1 LIGLAQER
9 AMQKRAT
16 QRKGWRVWGWMLLLL
31 ASSWSVQAQDW
42 VYRVRPGDTLWDVT
56 GAYLKPSIPWQR
68 LQEHNRIANPYQLP
82 PGSTLRIPLQWLD
95 RQPANAR
102 VVALHGDATARSAA
116 GREAPVTPGMSLA
129 SGARLKTSADASL
142 SLQFADGSRL
152 LLLGDSEL
160 LLDRLTRYGRSG
172 MADTRLRLQRGRIG
186 NDVRRLHGPA
196 ANFIVDTPTASSA
209 VRGTR
214 FRVEAGE
221 AHSQTEVLEGH
232 VAVNAPRQRG
242 ALLRPGFG
250 AVVATGQAAVAP
262 ARLLPAPDLSRIA
275 ELSQSARPDLAWPAV
290 EGAHQYRVQ
299 VSAQR
304 AFDSL
309 RVDVESDVPRY
320 TLPTLEAGQYFVRV
334 RAIAASGLEGRD
346 AVIEL
351 RIDDQPAP
359 PYSIAPAAAGIVRT
373 PEVAL
378 SWTQAP
384 GATAYEY
391 EVTAGTAQPVAQ
403 ARIDGA
409 TSARLPGPLP
419 PGDYRW
425 RIRSVDA
432 GGKTGPFGDSVA
444 FTVRPLAEV
453 SEIDGSAATAGATRE
468 VTFRWP
474 AGQPGQRYRFQ
485 MSRTPDFSA
494 PQIDQVVD
502 EAQITLPR
510 LRAGTWYLRAQTIDV
525 DGFEGPFPAPQVID
539 VPCRW
544 CRIGA
549 GAGALLILL
558 AL

>member
-1 LIGLAQER
+1 
-9 AMQKRAT
+9 MQKRTT
-16 QRKGWRVWGWMLLLL
+16 QRKGWRVWGWMMMLLL
-31 ASSWSVQAQDW
+31 ASSWSVQAQEW

-56 GAYLKPSIPWQR
+56 GAYLKPSVPWQR

-102 VVALHGDATARSAA
+102 VIALQGSATTRSPA
-116 GREAPVTPGMSLA
+116 GREAPVTTGMSLA
-129 SGARLKTSADASL
+129 TGARLKTSPDASL

-160 LLDRLTRYGRSG
+160 LLDRLTRFGRSG

-186 NDVRRLHGPA
+186 NDVRRLRGPA

-209 VRGTR
+209 VRGTQ
-214 FRVEAGE
+214 FRVEAGD
-221 AHSQTEVLEGH
+221 AHSQTEVLEGR
-232 VAVNAPRQRG
+232 VAVSAPRQRG

-250 AVVATGQAAVAP
+250 AVVAQGQSAVAP
-262 ARLLPAPDLSRIA
+262 ARLLPAPDLSGLA
-275 ELSQSARPDLAWPAV
+275 PLSQSARPELAWPALD
-290 EGAHQYRVQ
+290 GAHQYRIQ

-309 RVDVESDVPRY
+309 RVDAESDAPRY
-320 TLPTLEAGQYFVRV
+320 TLPALEAGRYFVRV
-334 RAIAASGLEGRD
+334 RGIAANGLEGRD
-346 AVIEL
+346 AVAEL

-359 PYSIAPAAAGIVRT
+359 PYTITPAAGDVVRT

-378 SWTQAP
+378 GWTQAP
-384 GATAYEY
+384 GAAAYDY
-391 EVTAGTAQPVAQ
+391 EVATAAAQSVAQ
-403 ARIDGA
+403 ARVDGE
-409 TSARLPGPLP
+409 TTARLQPPLP
-419 PGDYRW
+419 PGEYRW
-425 RIRSVDA
+425 RIRSVD
-432 GGKTGPFGDSVA
+432 GNGKAGPFGDPVA

-453 SEIDGSAATAGATRE
+453 TEIDGSAATAGDTRQ

-485 MSRTPDFSA
+485 MSRTADFRA
-494 PQIDQVVD
+494 PQVDQVVD
-502 EAQITLPR
+502 EAQVTLPR
-510 LRAGTWYLRAQTIDV
+510 LRSGTWYLRAQTIDV

>member
-1 LIGLAQER
+1 MRER
-9 AMQKRAT
+9 VSR
-16 QRKGWRVWGWMLLLL
+16 RRGWQVWGLGLVMLLL
-31 ASSWSVQAQDW
+31 ASWSVHAQEW

-102 VVALHGDATARSAA
+102 VIALHGDATARSAT
-116 GREAPVTPGMSLA
+116 GRDAPVSPGMSLA
-129 SGARLKTSADASL
+129 SGVRLKTSPDASL

-160 LLDRLTRYGRSG
+160 LLDRLTRFGRTG

-196 ANFIVDTPTASSA
+196 ANFVVDTPTASSA
-209 VRGTR
+209 VRGTK
-214 FRVEAGE
+214 FRVEAGD
-221 AHSQTEVLEGH
+221 AHSQTEVLEGR

-250 AVVATGQAAVAP
+250 AVVAAGQSAVSP
-262 ARLLPAPDLSRIA
+262 IRLLPPPDLSRIPA
-275 ELSQSARPDLAWPAV
+275 LSRTARPELAWPDV
-290 EGAHQYRVQ
+290 EGARQYRVQ
-299 VSAQR
+299 VSARR

-309 RVDVESDVPRY
+309 RVDAETDAPRY
-320 TLPTLEAGQYFVRV
+320 TLPALEAGAYFVRV
-334 RAIAASGLEGRD
+334 RAIADNGLEGRD
-346 AVIEL
+346 TVIEL

-359 PYSIAPAAAGIVRT
+359 PYSIAPAADSVVRT
-373 PEVAL
+373 PDISL

-391 EVTAGTAQPVAQ
+391 EITAGADRTVAQ
-403 ARIDGA
+403 GRVDD
-409 TSARLPGPLP
+409 TTTFHLREPLP

-425 RIRSVDA
+425 RIRSVD
-432 GGKTGPFGDSVA
+432 GSGKAGPFGDAVA

-453 SEIDGSAATAGATRE
+453 REIDGSAAAGNTRE

-494 PQIDQVVD
+494 PQIDQTVD
-502 EAQITLPR
+502 QAQITLPR
-510 LRAGTWYLRAQTIDV
+510 LRSGTWYLRAQTLDV

>member
-1 LIGLAQER
+1 
-9 AMQKRAT
+9 MQKRAI
-16 QRKGWRVWGWMLLLL
+16 RGKEWLGWGLVLLLL
-31 ASSWSVQAQDW
+31 ASWSASAQEW
-42 VYRVRPGDTLWDVT
+42 AYRVRPGDTLWDVT

-68 LQEHNRIANPYQLP
+68 LQEHNGIANPYQLP

-102 VVALHGDATARSAA
+102 VVALQGDATASTAS
-116 GREAPVTPGMSLA
+116 GRAAPVTPGMTLG
-129 SGARLKTSADASL
+129 SGARLRTSPAASL

-160 LLDRLTRYGRSG
+160 LLDRLTRFGRSG

-186 NDVRRLHGPA
+186 NDVRRLNGPA
-196 ANFIVDTPTASSA
+196 ANFIVDTPNASSA

-214 FRVEAGE
+214 FRVEVGDT
-221 AHSQTEVLEGH
+221 HSQTEVLEGH
-232 VAVNAPRQRG
+232 VAVSAPRQRG

-250 AVVATGQAAVAP
+250 AVVAEGRSAVSP
-262 ARLLPAPDLSRIA
+262 VRLLPAPDLSRVA
-275 ELSQSARPDLAWPAV
+275 ALSQAANPDLAWPAV
-290 EGAHQYRVQ
+290 EGAHQYRIQ
-299 VSAQR
+299 VSAR
-304 AFDSL
+304 RTFDSL
-309 RVDVESDVPRY
+309 RVDAESDAPRY
-320 TLPTLEAGQYFVRV
+320 ALPALEAGQYFVRV
-334 RAIAASGLEGRD
+334 RAVAASGLEGRD
-346 AVIEL
+346 AIAEL

-359 PYSIAPAAAGIVRT
+359 PYSIAPAATSVVRI
-373 PEVAL
+373 PEVVL

-391 EVTAGTAQPVAQ
+391 EVADAATTVAQ
-403 ARIDGA
+403 ARVDGA
-409 TSARLPGPLP
+409 TTARLREPLP
-419 PGDYRW
+419 PGDYHW
-425 RIRSVDA
+425 RIRSVDGA
-432 GGKTGPFGDSVA
+432 GKAGPFGDRVA

-453 SEIDGSAATAGATRE
+453 TEIDGSAATSRTTRE

-494 PQIDQVVD
+494 PPVDRVVD
-502 EAQITLPR
+502 DAQITLPR
-510 LRAGTWYLRAQTIDV
+510 LRSGKWYLRAQTIDV
-525 DGFEGPFPAPQVID
+525 DGFEGPVPAPQVIEI
-539 VPCRW
+539 PCRW

>member
-1 LIGLAQER
+1 
-9 AMQKRAT
+9 MQKQAT
-16 QRKGWRVWGWMLLLL
+16 QRKGWRVWGWMMLLL
-31 ASSWSVQAQDW
+31 ASSWSVQAQEW

-56 GAYLKPSIPWQR
+56 GAYLKPSVPWQR

-102 VVALHGDATARSAA
+102 VVALEGSAIARLAT

-129 SGARLKTSADASL
+129 TGARLRTSPDASL

-160 LLDRLTRYGRSG
+160 LLDRLTRFGRSG

-186 NDVRRLHGPA
+186 NDVRRLRGPA

-209 VRGTR
+209 VRGTT
-214 FRVEAGE
+214 FRVEAGD

-232 VAVNAPRQRG
+232 VAVSAPRQRG

-250 AVVATGQAAVAP
+250 AVVAQGRSAVAP
-262 ARLLPAPDLSRIA
+262 VRLLPAPDLSRIA
-275 ELSQSARPDLAWPAV
+275 PLSQSTRPDLAWPAI
-290 EGAHQYRVQ
+290 EGAHQYRIQ

-309 RVDVESDVPRY
+309 RVDAESDTPRY
-320 TLPTLEAGQYFVRV
+320 TLPALEAGRYFIRV
-334 RAIAASGLEGRD
+334 RAIAANGLEGRD
-346 AVIEL
+346 AVAEL

-359 PYSIAPAAAGIVRT
+359 PYSIAPAPAGIVRT

-384 GATAYEY
+384 GAAAYEY
-391 EVTAGTAQPVAQ
+391 EVADSDAQTVAQ
-403 ARIDGA
+403 ARVDGA
-409 TSARLPGPLP
+409 TSARLQAPLP

-425 RIRSVDA
+425 RIRSVD
-432 GGKTGPFGDSVA
+432 GSGKTGPYGDPVA

-453 SEIDGSAATAGATRE
+453 TGIDGSAATAGDARE

-485 MSRTPDFSA
+485 MSRTQDFSA
-494 PQIDQVVD
+494 PQVDRIVD
-502 EAQITLPR
+502 EAQVTLPR
-510 LRAGTWYLRAQTIDV
+510 LRSGTWYLRAQTIDV

>member
-1 LIGLAQER
+1 
-9 AMQKRAT
+9 MQKRAI
-16 QRKGWRVWGWMLLLL
+16 QGKGWLGWGLAMLLL
-31 ASSWSVQAQDW
+31 ASWSAQAQEW

-56 GAYLKPSIPWQR
+56 GAYLKPSVPWQR

-102 VVALHGDATARSAA
+102 VVALQGNAVARSAA
-116 GREAPVTPGMSLA
+116 GRDAPVTAGMSLA
-129 SGARLKTSADASL
+129 TGYRLKTSPDASL

-160 LLDRLTRYGRSG
+160 LLDRLTRFGRSG

-186 NDVRRLHGPA
+186 NDVRRLRGPA

-214 FRVEAGE
+214 FRVEAGDD
-221 AHSQTEVLEGH
+221 HTQTEVLEGR
-232 VAVNAPRQRG
+232 VAVDAPRQRG
-242 ALLRPGFG
+242 ALLRPGYG
-250 AVVATGQAAVAP
+250 AVVAAGQAVVRPIA
-262 ARLLPAPDLSRIA
+262 LLPAPDLSRIA
-275 ELSQSARPDLAWPAV
+275 ALSQSAHPDLAWPAV
-290 EGAHQYRVQ
+290 DGAQQYRVQ
-299 VSAQR
+299 VSANR

-309 RVDVESDVPRY
+309 RMDAESDVPRT
-320 TLPTLEAGQYFVRV
+320 TLPTLDAGRYFVRV
-334 RAIAASGLEGRD
+334 RAIAANGLEGRD

-359 PYSIAPAAAGIVRT
+359 PYSIAPAAGSVVRT
-373 PEVAL
+373 PDVAL

-384 GATAYEY
+384 GAIAYDY
-391 EVTAGTAQPVAQ
+391 EVAGAGGFAQPLAHGRVDA
-403 ARIDGA
+403 AV
-409 TSARLPGPLP
+409 SARLPDPLT
-419 PGDYRW
+419 PGDYHW

-432 GGKTGPFGDSVA
+432 AGKAGPFGDSLA

-453 SEIDGSAATAGATRE
+453 TEIDGTAAAGNTRD

-494 PQIDQVVD
+494 PQLDELVD

-510 LRAGTWYLRAQTIDV
+510 LRSGPWYLRAQTIDV
-525 DGFEGPFPAPQVID
+525 DGFEGPFPAPQVIE

>member
-1 LIGLAQER
+1 MQRRALQGRGWLGWGLVLLWLASWSAQAQE
-9 AMQKRAT
+9 
-16 QRKGWRVWGWMLLLL
+16 
-31 ASSWSVQAQDW
+31 W

-56 GAYLKPSIPWQR
+56 GTYLKPSIPWQR
-68 LQEHNRIANPYQLP
+68 LQEHNGIANPYQLP
-82 PGSTLRIPLQWLD
+82 PGSSLRIPLQWLD
-95 RQPANAR
+95 RQPASAR
-102 VVALHGDATARSAA
+102 VIALQGDATARSAT
-116 GREAPVTPGMSLA
+116 GRDAPVTPGMSLA
-129 SGARLKTSADASL
+129 SGARLKTSPEASL

-160 LLDRLTRYGRSG
+160 LLDRLTRFGRSG

-186 NDVRRLHGPA
+186 NDVRRLNGPA

-221 AHSQTEVLEGH
+221 AHSQTEVLEGR
-232 VAVNAPRQRG
+232 VAVNAARQRG

-250 AVVATGQAAVAP
+250 AVVAAGQSAVSP
-262 ARLLPAPDLSRIA
+262 VRLLPAPDLSRIA
-275 ELSQSARPDLAWPAV
+275 ALSQTATPDLAWPAV
-290 EGAHQYRVQ
+290 EGAARYRIQ
-299 VSAQR
+299 VSARR

-309 RVDVESDVPRY
+309 RVDAESDAPRY
-320 TLPTLEAGQYFVRV
+320 VLPALEAGQYFLRV
-334 RAIAASGLEGRD
+334 RAIAANGLEGRD
-346 AVIEL
+346 AVTEL

-359 PYSIAPAAAGIVRT
+359 PYSIAPAATSVVRT

-391 EVTAGTAQPVAQ
+391 EVTADAAGTIAQ
-403 ARIDGA
+403 ARVDGA
-409 TSARLPGPLP
+409 TAARLHEPLP
-419 PGDYRW
+419 PGDYHW

-432 GGKTGPFGDSVA
+432 AGKAGPFGDRVA

-453 SEIDGSAATAGATRE
+453 TEIDGSAATSGSTRD

-494 PQIDQVVD
+494 PQVDEVVD
-502 EAQITLPR
+502 DAQITLPR
-510 LRAGTWYLRAQTIDV
+510 LRAGTWYLRAQTIDL
-525 DGFEGPFPAPQVID
+525 DGFEGPFPAPQVIEI
-539 VPCRW
+539 PCRW